1 MILLLKDKIQPISK
15 VEPISAAI
23 RAMPRSEK
31 IKNKLKE
38 VLEDGDFSHFYYESV
53 EFKPFS
59 LSPNSYEPA
68 NSGEEVL
75 RHK

>member
-1 MILLLKDKIQPISK
+1 MNKINRFLTILRFSVKSYTIVQ
-15 VEPISAAI
+15 
-23 RAMPRSEK
+23 R
-31 IKNKLKE
+31 E